1 MHVCQIGYTKHPVKC
16 VHIRNPIIAQ
26 RKVIDCDPTT
36 KNRGDKIT
44 YKRES
49 LHRIDEIGIK
59 DRKKRRLHRRI
70 YNVDGVNHIWH
81 IDSNHKLIRWNFI
94 VLGGIDGFSRFV
106 TFLNCRDNNKATTVL
121 DSFKTAVVNYGLPL
135 RVRSDKGQENSLV
148 ADFMIKERG
157 PNRGSMITG
166 KSCHNQRIE
175 RLWRDV
181 FEGVLCY
188 YYDLFHFM
196 EEECFLDISDDN
208 KMYALHHVFLPKIN
222 EKLSVWA
229 QAWGK
234 HRIRTAKSS
243 PLRLFTAGMINN
255 PTDFDI
261 LDIGNYGTE
270 GNYED
275 NFNDYDG
282 IQDTR
287 PILDSRA
294 FSVNEICQEE
304 LNLHCPRNWA
314 SSYYGIDIYH
324 QAVQIIERNS

>member
-1 MHVCQIGYTKHPVKC
+1 MVTRSRI
-16 VHIRNPIIAQ
+16 
-26 RKVIDCDPTT
+26 
-36 KNRGDKIT
+36 
-44 YKRES
+44 RES

-157 PNRGSMITG
+157 PNRGT
-166 KSCHNQRIE
+166 
-175 RLWRDV
+175 
-181 FEGVLCY
+181 
-188 YYDLFHFM
+188 
-196 EEECFLDISDDN
+196 
-208 KMYALHHVFLPKIN
+208 
-222 EKLSVWA
+222 
-229 QAWGK
+229 
-234 HRIRTAKSS
+234 
-243 PLRLFTAGMINN
+243 GMINN